1 MIEKYKVKQCK
12 NVAVIMD
19 GNGRWA
25 QERARNRVWG
35 HVRGSRIVSDIVQ
48 SADDLGVESLTLYAF
63 STENWCRPQFE
74 IKTLFKLLKKFLIK
88 ERPRII
94 KNKIK
99 FRVIGDWA
107 KLPKDTREIISELQE
122 DTKDFSGLKLTF
134 AFGYGGRA
142 EIVESVKKMVDSG
155 MEITEENISNSLYA
169 PDISDIDLLIRTGGD
184 QRISNFLLW
193 QCAYAEL
200 YFTETKWPSFTRE
213 EFEAII
219 YQVENRERRFG
230 SVMSMESLES
240 SKKLAEVNSQIF
252 S

>member
-12 NVAVIMD
+12 NVAIIMD

-25 QERARNRVWG
+25 EQRARQRVWG
-35 HVRGSRIVSDIVQ
+35 HVRGSRIVSDIVE

-63 STENWCRPQFE
+63 STENWSRPQFE

-94 KNKIK
+94 RNNIR
-99 FRVIGDWA
+99 FRVIGDWSR
-107 KLPKDTREIISELQE
+107 LPKDTQEIIESLQNE
-122 DTKDFSGLKLTF
+122 TGSFSGLKLTF
-134 AFGYGGRA
+134 AFGYGGRS
-142 EIVESVKKMVDSG
+142 EIVQSMKKIVESGD
-155 MEITEENISNSLYA
+155 EITEDNITKNLYA
-169 PDISDIDLLIRTGGD
+169 PDVSDIDLLIRTGGD

-200 YFTETKWPSFTRE
+200 YFTETKWPAFTRE
-213 EFEAII
+213 EFEAIL
-219 YQVENRERRFG
+219 YNVEHRERRFG
-230 SVMSMESLES
+230 SVSSLDCLES
-240 SKKLAEVNSQIF
+240 AKKLADFNCQIF